1 MGQSIRP
8 YHWLYAIFIVTV
20 CRGHVFILIYENR
33 RVFFF
38 IYMYVYEKYT
48 FQGPIESPV
57 TSSYLFFIPSINAA
71 AYLLSYALYDTIVL
85 H

>member
-8 YHWLYAIFIVTV
+8 YHWLYAILSSLFVVAMFSSLPTKIVV
-20 CRGHVFILIYENR
+20 S
-33 RVFFF
+33 FF

>member
-1 MGQSIRP
+1 
-8 YHWLYAIFIVTV
+8 
-20 CRGHVFILIYENR
+20 
-33 RVFFF
+33 
-38 IYMYVYEKYT
+38 MYVYEKYT